1 MDSNLL
7 PIINTIF
14 LFISTAIS
22 IISDILIIFAVFFLF
37 NKIFK
42 TRLIASENNREIHE
56 HDQMF
61 LELQEKVEEIKH
73 R

>member
-14 LFISTAIS
+14 LFVSTAIS
-22 IISDILIIFAVFFLF
+22 IISDIFIIFAVFFLF
-37 NKIFK
+37 NKICK

-56 HDQMF
+56 HDKMF
-61 LELQEKVEEIKH
+61 IDLQEEVDEIKH
-73 R
+73 G